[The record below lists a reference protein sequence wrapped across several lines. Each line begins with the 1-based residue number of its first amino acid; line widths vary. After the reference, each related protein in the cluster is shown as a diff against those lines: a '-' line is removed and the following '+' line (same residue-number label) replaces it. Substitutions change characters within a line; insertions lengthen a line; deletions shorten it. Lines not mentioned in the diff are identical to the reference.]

1 MTTHYV
7 CVHGHFYQPPRENP
21 WLEAIEL
28 QDSAYPYHDWNERI
42 TAECYAPNA
51 ASRILDA
58 QQKIARMVNNY
69 GIISFNFGP
78 TLLSWLEAKAPQT
91 YASIRE
97 ADARSA
103 EKFGGHGSAMAQAYN
118 HMIMPLAN
126 RRDKSTQ
133 VKWGVADFRYRFGR
147 APEGMWLPETAVD
160 TETLEVLA
168 ENGIKFTVLAPRQ
181 ASRVRRIKSRSW
193 KDVSG
198 DRVDPSRAYLIRLP
212 SKKRI
217 NVFFYD
223 GPISRSVAFEGL
235 LNDGE
240 VFAKR
245 LLSGFSEARD
255 WPQISHIATDGESY
269 GHHHRYG
276 EMALTYALQYIE
288 LNQLAVLTN
297 YGQFLAEHP
306 PTHLADIVPNS
317 AWSCAHGIERWRS
330 NCGCNSRGHHGWHQ
344 EWRGPLRA
352 AFDWLRESLAPAFEE
367 KGRALFHDP
376 WKARDEYI
384 QVLLDRSPE
393 QREKFFAACANHALS
408 DQEKTAALKLMELQR
423 HAMLMYTSCGW
434 FFDDIS
440 GLETVQVIF
449 YASRALSL
457 AQELFGGNWE
467 ADFIERLRPAKSNIP
482 EHADGARIYEKWVR
496 PAKVDIPKVA
506 AHYAVSSL
514 FEDYPQHARIFCFSV
529 ARESAHTEKKTV
541 QNNHMRLA
549 VGDATIRSEITL
561 ESARVNYAVL
571 HLGDHHIVAGVRPPP
586 PAQHDADFLR
596 HLLFEAFGK
605 SDIEKVKRLLQ
616 EGFGPELYSL
626 RSLFRDAQR
635 NILRPIL
642 YATSQQA
649 AVAYRHIYESHLEMV
664 HFLDGLGV
672 PVPKAIQSA
681 AEVVL
686 NIQLRDALN
695 APELDAENLRNLL
708 QEATAMRVAFDV
720 PTLEYAMRKKIEQ
733 AVAGFVAGRTQIGSA
748 EKLQRL
754 LELGKLLPFPIN
766 LWQSQTTIYNP
777 LVQSE
782 QEWRAEAGRQNPDAA
797 RWLGL
802 LHSLREKLGFQ
813 TLS

>member
-1 MTTHYV
+1 MTTRYV

-78 TLLSWLEAKAPQT
+78 TLLSWLEAKSPQT
-91 YASIRE
+91 LASIRE

-103 EKFGGHGSAMAQAYN
+103 EKFGGHGSAMAQAYH

-133 VKWGVADFRYRFGR
+133 VKWGLADFRYRFGR
-147 APEGMWLPETAVD
+147 EPEGMWLPETAVD

-217 NVFFYD
+217 AVFFYD

-235 LNDGE
+235 LNDGQ
-240 VFAKR
+240 VFANR
-245 LLSGFSEARD
+245 LLSGFSDARD

-269 GHHHRYG
+269 GHHHHYG

-288 LNQLAVLTN
+288 ENHLAVLTN

-306 PTHLADIVPNS
+306 PTHLAEIVPNT

-330 NCGCNSRGHHGWHQ
+330 NCGCHSGGHPGWHQ
-344 EWRGPLRA
+344 QWRGPLRA
-352 AFDWLRESLAPAFEE
+352 AFDWLRDSLAPAFEE
-367 KGRALFHDP
+367 KGRTLFTDP

-384 QVLLDRSPE
+384 QVVLDRSAE
-393 QREKFFAACANHALS
+393 RRERFFAACASHSLS
-408 DQEKTAALKLMELQR
+408 DDEKITALKLMELQR

-449 YASRALSL
+449 YAGRAVQL
-457 AQELFGGNWE
+457 AQELFGGQWE
-467 ADFIERLRPAKSNIP
+467 AEFSERLGPAKSNLP
-482 EHADGARIYEKWVR
+482 QHADGSTIFQKWVL
-496 PAKVDIPKVA
+496 PARVDIPKVA
-506 AHYAVSSL
+506 AHYAISAM
-514 FEDYPQHARIFCFSV
+514 FENHPDSARIFCFQV
-529 ARESAHTEKKTV
+529 DRENARTEHHH
-541 QNNHMRLA
+541 HMRLA
-549 VGDATIRSEITL
+549 VADAIVRSEITL
-561 ESARVNYAVL
+561 ESDRVTYAVL
-571 HLGDHHIVAGVRPPP
+571 HLGVHHIVAGVRSPQP
-586 PAQHDADFLR
+586 QHDADLLR
-596 HLLFEAFGK
+596 HLLFEALAQ
-605 SDIEKVKRLLQ
+605 SNVEKVKRLLG
-616 EGFGPELYSL
+616 EAFGHKVYSL

-635 NILRPIL
+635 NVLRPIVD
-642 YATSQQA
+642 ATVHQVA
-649 AVAYRHIYESHLEMV
+649 GAYRHMYDSHAEMI
-664 HFLDGLGV
+664 HFLDHLGV
-672 PVPKAIQSA
+672 PVPRAFQSA
-681 AEVVL
+681 ADVVL
-686 NIQLRDALN
+686 NIQLRDALS
-695 APELDAENLRNLL
+695 APELDAEHIRKLLR
-708 QEATAMRVAFDV
+708 EATAMHVAFDV
-720 PTLEYAMRKKIEQ
+720 PTLEYAIRKKIEQ
-733 AVAGFVAGRTQIGSA
+733 GVAGFVAGRAQIASA
-748 EKLQRL
+748 EKLQCL
-754 LELGKLLPFPIN
+754 LEIGKLLPFPIN

-782 QEWRAEAGRQNPDAA
+782 QEWHAEAGRQNPDAA

-802 LHSLREKLGFQ
+802 LQSLRERLGFQ